1 MVSKQDLLIVL
12 YFCIVGL
19 QITSI
24 VQIIEILLNVFQ
36 FVWILDTILIKSQE
50 VFNTNPLILIEIVSI
65 E

>member
-12 YFCIVGL
+12 YLCIVGL